1 MTRRDYDRA
10 GPRLPGL
17 RRRTTCRARIQ
28 ALVAVLLLIPLLLDL
43 EEVEAQQAEWQPSD
57 HVILV
62 SIDGFRPDFYLDER
76 WPAPM
81 LQQMAREG
89 ASAEGV
95 RAIFPSVTFPA
106 HTTLVTGVGTEGH
119 RILYNTV
126 FQPDGPGGIWYWD
139 FDAIAAPT
147 LWEIVAESGGTTAS
161 LLWPV
166 TRGAPIDW
174 NLPEVWDH
182 TGELTW
188 PEMVGRHASPEGFL
202 QEVERE
208 ATGRL
213 PGYAFS
219 GGVRAREDW
228 MGAIGAHVIENHRP
242 TFMTV
247 HLLTTD
253 SHQHREGREG
263 PGVRLAVAAVDRA
276 LARMVEAV
284 ERAGILDRTT
294 FVVSGDHGFVDVH
307 HAVAPNVWL
316 VEAGLRDD
324 ELPGS
329 GWRATFQSTSGGA
342 FLHLADPGDRS
353 AIEEARRAVER
364 QLPEFGRFFRIVE
377 RDELDR
383 LGVAREVPFALAAS
397 RGAALTGVA
406 TGPALRA
413 GGGGGSHGYAPDFP
427 DIHTGFVAW
436 GAGVRSGVRIPEM
449 NHVDVAPTAAAFLGL
464 TIAGAEGIALP
475 GLLDR

>member
-1 MTRRDYDRA
+1 MMTPPQHRR
-10 GPRLPGL
+10 GTLTGGL
-17 RRRTTCRARIQ
+17 ILFLAS
-28 ALVAVLLLIPLLLDL
+28 LLLSGG
-43 EEVEAQQAEWQPSD
+43 EAEAQEVDRPAD

-106 HTTLVTGVGTEGH
+106 HTTLVTGVGTERH
-119 RILYNTV
+119 RVLYNTL
-126 FQPDGPGGIWYWD
+126 FQPEGPGGIWYWD

-147 LWEIVAESGGTTAS
+147 LWEIVSESGGTTAS

-188 PEMVGRHASPEGFL
+188 PEMVGKHASPEGFL
-202 QEVERE
+202 EEVERE

-228 MGAIGAHVIENHRP
+228 MGAIGAYVIGAHQP

-253 SHQHREGREG
+253 SHQHQEGREG
-263 PGVRLAVAAVDRA
+263 PGVHLAVAAVDRA
-276 LARMVEAV
+276 LARMVEAAD
-284 ERAGILDRTT
+284 RAGILDRTT

-307 HAVAPNVWL
+307 HTVAPNIWL
-316 VEAGLRDD
+316 VDAGLRG
-324 ELPGS
+324 EQLEGG

-342 FLHLADPGDRS
+342 FLHLRDPDDRAAAD
-353 AIEEARRAVER
+353 EARRAVEEH
-364 QLPEFGRFFRIVE
+364 LPEFDRFFRVVG

-383 LGVAREVPFALAAS
+383 LGVAREVPFALAAR
-397 RGAALTGVA
+397 RGVSLTGA
-406 TGPALRA
+406 STGAILRA

-436 GAGVRSGVRIPEM
+436 GAGVRAGARIPEM
-449 NHVDVAPTAAAFLGL
+449 NHVDVAPIAAAFLGL
-464 TIAGAEGIALP
+464 TIPESEGIALP
-475 GLLDR
+475 GILER